1 MASDVYMWILAK
13 HPYTYT
19 YNHYTNCMI
28 ESADWANMYLH
39 VVNIELT
46 FAGLHTLRP
55 PVISVS
61 VPTILIPSTARSTT
75 TDSARLFKLA
85 AL

>member
-1 MASDVYMWILAK
+1 MGEDVNLAK
-13 HPYTYT
+13 
-19 YNHYTNCMI
+19 
-28 ESADWANMYLH
+28 MYLH
-39 VVNIELT
+39 AVNIELT
-46 FAGLHTLRP
+46 FAGLHALRP

-61 VPTILIPSTARSTT
+61 VPTILIPSTARSAT